1 MGLGRSA
8 DFLHSGTPL
17 LYTLSADITRGHI
30 IFFNSHPDPDVFT
43 GGIGYS
49 VSSEKLF
56 TKKLINSYTKVM
68 FSRQT

>member
-30 IFFNSHPDPDVFT
+30 IFFNLHADPDVFT
-43 GGIGYS
+43 GGIF
-49 VSSEKLF
+49 SEF
-56 TKKLINSYTKVM
+56 
-68 FSRQT
+68 